1 MESAADVGSGLLS
14 SSINIRRR
22 SASVSDDYSVQ
33 KTNDD
38 ATESKFSAIQVK
50 FKLIFF

>member
-1 MESAADVGSGLLS
+1 MESEAEMGSGHLS
-14 SSINIRRR
+14 TSISLRRR

-38 ATESKFSAIQVK
+38 ATESKYFAIQV
-50 FKLIFF
+50 

>member
-1 MESAADVGSGLLS
+1 MESETDVGLGLLS
-14 SSINIRRR
+14 SSINVRRR

-38 ATESKFSAIQVK
+38 ATESKFTAIQV
-50 FKLIFF
+50 FK